1 MSGFASPPHPM
12 PTPFFDA
19 VIIGAGAAGL
29 FCAARAGQRGLK
41 VLLID
46 HADKVAEKIR
56 ISGGGRCNFTNRELD
71 PRAPQRHFV
80 GQNPQFCRSALSRY
94 TPQDFIALVQ
104 RHGIAFHEKH
114 KGQLFADRSAED
126 IIAMLL
132 AECADG
138 RVERWQPCGVKSI
151 AYEATERYAA
161 TPAASPHPC
170 PLPEGEGVKPAQ
182 AIALAPLGRGRGEGQ
197 QRPEHIQVF
206 SGSNAYTES
215 AGSYQ
220 INTDRGPV
228 QARSLV
234 IATGGLSIP
243 KIGASDF
250 GYRLARQF
258 KLPLV
263 AQRPGLVPLTFDGAD
278 WAPYAQLAGL
288 ALPVEI
294 STGAKKERMAFHEDL
309 LFTHRGLSGPA
320 VLQISSYW
328 QEGAP
333 LAINLAPG
341 VDLSEALVQAKAR
354 SRKRIANELATLVPA
369 RLADA
374 WASTDADWQRPI
386 NEASDKALARLAE
399 RLARWQLTPMGTEG
413 YKKAEVTLGGVDT
426 RALSQQTMECKSQ
439 PGLYFI
445 GEVVDITGWLGGY
458 NFQWAWSS
466 AAACAQALP
475 GE

>member
-1 MSGFASPPHPM
+1 MS
-12 PTPFFDA
+12 TPFFDA

-29 FCAARAGQRGLK
+29 FCAARSGQRGLK

-46 HADKVAEKIR
+46 HAEKVAEKIR

-71 PRAPQRHFV
+71 VRAPHRHFV

-138 RVERWQPCGVKSI
+138 GVQHWQPCGVKDI
-151 AYEATERYAA
+151 AFS
-161 TPAASPHPC
+161 ASSA
-170 PLPEGEGVKPAQ
+170 EGV
-182 AIALAPLGRGRGEGQ
+182 
-197 QRPEHIQVF
+197 
-206 SGSNAYTES
+206 S
-215 AGSYQ
+215 ACSYQ
-220 INTDRGPV
+220 IHTDRGPV

-258 KLPLV
+258 GLPLV
-263 AQRPGLVPLTFDGAD
+263 AQRPGLVPLTFDGED
-278 WAPYAQLAGL
+278 WAPYAGLAGL

-294 STGAKKERMAFHEDL
+294 STGAKKERMAFLEDL

-328 QEGAP
+328 QAGQP

-341 VDLSEALVQAKAR
+341 IDLPQALAQAKAR
-354 SRKRIANELATLVPA
+354 SRKRIANELAALVPS
-369 RLADA
+369 RLAEA
-374 WASTDADWQRPI
+374 WAGTDADWQRPI
-386 NEASDKALARLAE
+386 NEAGDKALARLAE
-399 RLARWQLTPMGTEG
+399 QLARWQLTPTGTEG

-426 RALSQQTMECKSQ
+426 RALSQQTMECKAQ

-445 GEVVDITGWLGGY
+445 GEVVDISGWLGGY

-475 GE
+475 MN